1 MSAHLC
7 EQCGYVHMSE
17 GALRGQK
24 KVSDPLELELQRVRS
39 PCRGMMLPTCE
50 HELCPRSILQPMLWD
65 GTATI

>member
-24 KVSDPLELELQRVRS
+24 RVGFRFL
-39 PCRGMMLPTCE
+39 GTGIAE
-50 HELCPRSILQPMLWD
+50 GWEPMPWD
-65 GTATI
+65 DAAHM